1 MMKFKR
7 ITAIVLAICMLAGFS
22 TAFAA
27 NEGEERTVI
36 GSDITQSQINDV
48 YDDFGIERGSV
59 TELTVTNSEEREY
72 LEGLVD
78 ESIIGSRAISCVYI
92 KVLKEG
98 EGLNV
103 TAKNVNWCT
112 KEIYSNALVTA
123 GISDAEIIVTAPF
136 EVSGTAALTGIYK
149 AYEDITGK
157 ELDET
162 AKEVGTEEMVIT
174 SELAEQIGNYDATI
188 LVNELKLM
196 LDELENY
203 TDEELYAEIERIA
216 GEYGIS
222 LTNEQINQLIK
233 LARGLQK
240 MDSSELLKNVQ
251 NIQDKLKDLAGIVDK
266 ASSTGGKIS
275 AFFANIGGFFKS
287 IGDFFKD
294 ILGIE

>member
-1 MMKFKR
+1 MKFKR
-7 ITAIVLAICMLAGFS
+7 ITAAILAICMLAGFS

-27 NEGEERTVI
+27 NEGEARTVI

-48 YDDFGIERGSV
+48 YEDFGIERGSV

-78 ESIIGSRAISCVYI
+78 ESVIGSRSISCVYI
-92 KVLKEG
+92 KLLDKG
-98 EGLNV
+98 EGLDV
-103 TAKNVNWCT
+103 TTNNVNWCT

-123 GISDAEIIVTAPF
+123 GITDAQIIVTAPF

-149 AYEDITGK
+149 AYEDVTGE

-162 AKEVGTEEMVIT
+162 AKAVGTEEMVIT

-216 GEYGIS
+216 AEYSIS
-222 LTNEQINQLIK
+222 LTEEQINQLIQ

-251 NIQDKLKDLAGIVDK
+251 NIQGKLKDLAGFVDQ
-266 ASSTGGKIS
+266 ATTAGGKIS
-275 AFFANIGGFFKS
+275 AFFANIGDFFKS
-287 IGDFFKD
+287 IGDFFKG
-294 ILGIE
+294 ILGMN